1 MAAKHSRVRSIADV
15 PGYGP
20 ANHSGT
26 ENHRLIS
33 GETVGARGIELLHGT
48 IQPGD
53 GASRHAHPGMEQVCY
68 VLEGEA
74 DIEIEGERGRIGPGD
89 CVFFPENAMHE
100 VTVVG
105 DRPLK
110 ILVIYTPPYGE
121 DPAKVRRDV

>member
-1 MAAKHSRVRSIADV
+1 MASQHSRVRSIASV

-20 ANHSGT
+20 ANHTGT
-26 ENHRLIS
+26 VNHRLIS
-33 GETVGARGIELLHGT
+33 AETVGAQGIELLHGT

-53 GASRHAHPGMEQVCY
+53 GAARHAHPGMEQVCY

-74 DIEIEGERGRIGPGD
+74 EIEIEGERGRIGPGD

-100 VTVVG
+100 VKVMG
-105 DRPLK
+105 DRPMK

-121 DPAKVRRDV
+121 SPARVRRDV